1 MLKMLK
7 KLSHEEREAI
17 NILEC
22 NSGTARHTVQRIFC
36 HMELDVDL
44 VRQTLVETTQQRAS
58 TTQIDTVL
66 DDVGIKLRGGVL
78 QCRQYGILDLCHRL
92 VETMGYLLIA
102 YGHLHGQS
110 RDAVG
115 AMHHIVLGSLVAKVV
130 SAEPTCIFIR
140 SAIRSLTF
148 TLC

>member
-66 DDVGIKLRGGVL
+66 DDVGIKLRGVFSNADNTAFSIFATVL
-78 QCRQYGILDLCHRL
+78 SRQW
-92 VETMGYLLIA
+92 
-102 YGHLHGQS
+102 
-110 RDAVG
+110 
-115 AMHHIVLGSLVAKVV
+115 
-130 SAEPTCIFIR
+130 
-140 SAIRSLTF
+140 AIS
-148 TLC
+148 